1 MSEVSFRLALPE
13 DLDQI
18 CALEERCFPEEP
30 WSLQMFQEELRNDMA
45 LFVVAEE
52 QGTDGGG
59 EHCPEMDRIV
69 GYIVAWVIAP
79 VESQVGSI
87 AVLPE
92 YRRHGLGR
100 QLMEILLAACR
111 ETGTR
116 DTFLEVRVSNEPAI
130 ALYRSL
136 GFENDG
142 IRKRYYQNGEDA
154 YTMARREAPA
164 AKDTAADSVPG
175 PVETK

>member
-18 CALEERCFPEEP
+18 AALEERCFPEEP
-30 WSLQMFQEELRNDMA
+30 WSRGMFEEELKNDLA

-52 QGTDGGG
+52 QGTDGNG
-59 EHCPEMDRIV
+59 EHCPANDRIV

-79 VESQVGSI
+79 AESQVGSI

-116 DTFLEVRVSNEPAI
+116 DTYLEVRVSNEPAI
-130 ALYRSL
+130 AMYKSL

-142 IRKRYYQNGEDA
+142 IRKRYYQDGEDA
-154 YTMARREAPA
+154 YTMARHEAFADKGSADSAPA
-164 AKDTAADSVPG
+164 PEEK
-175 PVETK
+175 K